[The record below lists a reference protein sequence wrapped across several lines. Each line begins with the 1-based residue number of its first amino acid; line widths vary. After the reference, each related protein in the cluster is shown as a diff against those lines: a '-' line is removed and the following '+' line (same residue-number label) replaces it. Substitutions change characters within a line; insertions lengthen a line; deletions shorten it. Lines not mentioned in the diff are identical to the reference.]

1 MTDARRLEHIIAAI
15 DEITRYAAA
24 GRAAFDQNELI
35 QSWIIHRVLVI
46 GEAAAQLSEPFR
58 LQHPTTPFRQIIG
71 MRNLLIHQYH
81 QVDPNAVWS
90 VVENDLAPLRAD
102 VTRMLAAERGS
113 PPPRG

>member
-1 MTDARRLEHIIAAI
+1 MTDRRRLEHILAAI

-46 GEAAAQLSEPFR
+46 GEAAAQLSEAFR
-58 LQHPTTPFRQIIG
+58 KKYPATPFRQIIG

-81 QVDPNAVWS
+81 QIDLNAVWS
-90 VVENDLAPLRAD
+90 VVEQDLTPLRAD
-102 VTRMLAAERGS
+102 VIAMLAAEPKS
-113 PPPRG
+113 